1 MPSFSKQTLNNIRSY
16 LEKEKTALEKRLN
29 ALKREDPYSR
39 VRITTNASP
48 DADAQEETGHE
59 RALALRQEAARL
71 LSKVKMAL
79 SKIGVGTYGKCDRC
93 GKDID
98 PARLA
103 RMPMATLC
111 LSCERKSEN

>member
-1 MPSFSKQTLNNIRSY
+1 MPSISKQTLNNFKLY
-16 LEKEKTALEKRLN
+16 LEKEKKALEKRLN
-29 ALKREDPYSR
+29 AIRREDPYSQVR
-39 VRITTNASP
+39 VTTNASP

-59 RALALRQEAARL
+59 RALALRQEATRL

-93 GKDID
+93 GNDID

-111 LSCERKSEN
+111 MSCEQKLER